1 MSSFWNKSMIFAL
14 GKAYAVI
21 AIAAGEFCQV
31 SGLFLYK
38 TILWILRCGFQ
49 IKRSQPVSSE

>member
-1 MSSFWNKSMIFAL
+1 MIFAL
-14 GKAYAVI
+14 GKVYAVI

-38 TILWILRCGFQ
+38 TILWILRCDFQ